1 MSLFST
7 LNISASGMSAERTRA
22 EVLVENIANADTT
35 RTAEGGPYR
44 ARHVVFQSEPVD
56 PSFSSMFGTAVQ
68 GGTEGVEVSQ
78 IISDNGPPDMR
89 YMPGSPDANKD
100 GYVAYPRVN
109 IAENMVDLVQASR
122 AYDANVSAIASV
134 KDMIARSIDLFR

>member
-7 LNISASGMSAERTRA
+7 LEVSASGMSAERTRA
-22 EVLVENIANADTT
+22 EVLVENIANANTT
-35 RTAEGGPYR
+35 RTAQGGPYR
-44 ARHVVFQSEPVD
+44 RRDVVFQSEPAD
-56 PSFSSMFGTAVQ
+56 SPFSSAFGTAVQ

-78 IISDNGPPDMR
+78 IVTDNGPPEMR
-89 YMPGSPDANKD
+89 YLPGSPDANKD

-109 IAENMVDLVQASR
+109 VAEDMVDLVQTSR
-122 AYDANVSAIASV
+122 AYDANVAAISSV